1 MKLKQWQNTL
11 HVIVNANSSVQ
22 YVIQIKNETI
32 KHTNLNVKIIVS
44 AKKVIKWNLS
54 TCICENGK
62 YLEII
67 ADTSVTEFD
76 EIIIVMDNVSTKK
89 INTIGTSV
97 RSTASITCHS
107 KKVTDSYISHTVL
120 LAIVLLL
127 IITIIFYHYPNKK
140 AQYKNEN

>member
-1 MKLKQWQNTL
+1 M
-11 HVIVNANSSVQ
+11 A
-22 YVIQIKNETI
+22 
-32 KHTNLNVKIIVS
+32 KHTSCDCKCKFIS
-44 AKKVIKWNLS
+44 AICNSNQKWNNKTYQFEYKNYCKCEKDYSWNLS

-107 KKVTDSYISHTVL
+107 KKVTDSYISHTVS

-127 IITIIFYHYPNKK
+127 IITIIFYHYPKQK
-140 AQYKNEN
+140 SPI